1 LTLRVFT
8 IFPEVMPLTNETA
21 TVKLLQRK
29 LVIRV
34 LNLVSKL
41 PAEGK

>member
-1 LTLRVFT
+1 
-8 IFPEVMPLTNETA
+8 MPLTYETT
-21 TVKLLQRK
+21 TVKLQQRK

-41 PAEGK
+41 SAEGK